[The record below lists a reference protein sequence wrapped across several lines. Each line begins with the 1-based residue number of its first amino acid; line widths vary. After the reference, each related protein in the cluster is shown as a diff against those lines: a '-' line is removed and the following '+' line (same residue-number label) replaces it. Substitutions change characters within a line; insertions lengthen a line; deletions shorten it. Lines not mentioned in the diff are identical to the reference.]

1 MSRRRPVARGAAAV
15 LAGVVLLAG
24 CSSTPSTPGPVAD
37 PGSVPAPVA
46 ACTSAHAVRVT
57 DPAQLTAAL
66 RAAHP
71 GSVISLGPGRYP
83 GNFVATAVG
92 TADQPI
98 ALCGSRA
105 AVLDGGG
112 TDSGYTLH
120 LDGTSHWQLDGFT
133 VRGGQKG
140 VMIDHGRFDTVQ
152 NLLIEGSGDEGLH
165 LRTDS
170 TDNLVRS
177 TTIHDTGLH
186 DAKFGEGVYVGTA
199 QSNWCR
205 ISGCG
210 PDRSDR
216 NTIEGN
222 TISRTTAENVDIKE
236 GTTGGTVRSNIF
248 SGDGMSAATAWV
260 NVKGNGWTIAG
271 NVGSNSPRDGFQQH
285 QILPGWGLDNTFTG
299 NDAAVNAGGYG
310 IDITVAADHNS
321 VACDNRAT
329 NAGRGLSSVTCVGPA
344 PG

>member
-1 MSRRRPVARGAAAV
+1 MSGRWPVAAGVAAVVSVVLVAGCTSPPSAPPPAAA
-15 LAGVVLLAG
+15 
-24 CSSTPSTPGPVAD
+24 PGPVAAC
-37 PGSVPAPVA
+37 SSA
-46 ACTSAHAVRVT
+46 AAVRVA
-57 DPAQLTAAL
+57 DSAQLTAAL
-66 RAAHP
+66 QAAHP
-71 GSVISLGPGRYP
+71 GSVIALGAGTYA
-83 GNFVATAVG
+83 GNFVATAQG
-92 TADQPI
+92 GSDQPI

-112 TDSGYTLH
+112 TSTGYTLH
-120 LDGTSHWQLDGFT
+120 LDGATHWLLDGFT

-152 NLLIEGSGDEGLH
+152 DLLIEGTGDEALH
-165 LRTDS
+165 LRAGS
-170 TDNLVRS
+170 TDDVVRS
-177 TTIHDTGLH
+177 TTIRDTGLH

-222 TISRTTAENVDIKE
+222 TISHTTAENVDIKE
-236 GTTGGTVRSNIF
+236 GTTAGTVRSNMF

-260 NVKGNGWTIAG
+260 NVKGNGWTIAD
-271 NVGSNSPRDGFQQH
+271 NVGTDSPQDGFQQH
-285 QILPGWGLDNTFTG
+285 QILSGWGLDNTFSG
-299 NDAAVNAGGYG
+299 NDAAVNADGFGVNV
-310 IDITVAADHNS
+310 TAAADHTS
-321 VACDNRAT
+321 VGCDNRAT
-329 NAGRGLSSVTCVGPA
+329 GAGRGLSSIACVGPA